1 MTLRKVHIFCLA
13 VLCMLIPIY
22 QIGFL
27 SLAIVTLFILTL
39 IQLNKNRKVEWW
51 NIIMSG
57 AGVFLFFLIS
67 MLWTEDASVGWKSIE
82 TKLSLILIPLILGL
96 SPPINKRQF
105 LFISWAIVSSVFISS
120 LMLLFLAYLRY
131 LNSADMGEFMYVKLS
146 AHFHPSYIGMYYTA
160 GMCFIKFY
168 LEKETK
174 SKRLK
179 FFLKF
184 VTVLLVIMVALLS
197 SKAAILSCF
206 ALLILALVRNFTK
219 NKNGRSTPFV
229 AAVTVLLIF
238 SVLFNP
244 ISKSRINSAITKSV
258 VSTSDLENDKILAT
272 KRSSTQAR
280 VLIWGLALE
289 MILNSPSGEGVGD
302 SKACLMSMYER
313 DEQYYM
319 LSKRFNVHNQFLETA
334 ISSGLISLIFMITM
348 FVFLSIKA
356 LRNRDILML
365 SVMLIITLNLLT
377 ESMFE
382 RQSGA
387 VFISLFLGLLIF
399 RDQGEQKSIS
409 S

>member
-1 MTLRKVHIFCLA
+1 MTLRKIHIFCLA

-51 NIIMSG
+51 NIVMSG
-57 AGVFLFFLIS
+57 TGIFLFFLIS
-67 MLWTEDASVGWKSIE
+67 MLWTENVSVGWKSIE

-120 LMLLFLAYLRY
+120 LMLFILGYFRY
-131 LNSADMGEFMYVKLS
+131 LNSADMGEFTYVKLS
-146 AHFHPSYIGMYYTA
+146 AHFHPSYVGMYYTA
-160 GMCFIKFY
+160 GLCFIKFH

-179 FFLKF
+179 FFLRF
-184 VTVLLVIMVALLS
+184 VTVLLVIMIALLS
-197 SKAAILSCF
+197 SKSAILCC
-206 ALLILALVRNFTK
+206 LTVLTLALVRNLTK
-219 NKNGRSTPFV
+219 NKNGRNTPFLV
-229 AAVTVLLIF
+229 GVTALLIF

-244 ISKSRINSAITKSV
+244 MSKSRINSAITKSV
-258 VSTSDLENDKILAT
+258 VGTSDVENDKILAT

-302 SKACLMSMYER
+302 SKESLMSMYDR
-313 DEQYYM
+313 DEEYYM
-319 LSKRFNVHNQFLETA
+319 LSKRFNVHNQFLETG
-334 ISSGLISLIFMITM
+334 ISAGLISLIFMIIM
-348 FVFLSIKA
+348 FVFLFIKA
-356 LRNRDILML
+356 LRSRDILML
-365 SVMLIITLNLLT
+365 SVILIIALNLLT
-377 ESMFE
+377 ESMLE

>member
-1 MTLRKVHIFCLA
+1 MTLRKIHIFCLA

-179 FFLKF
+179 FFLRF

>member
-1 MTLRKVHIFCLA
+1 MTLRKIHIFCLA

-57 AGVFLFFLIS
+57 AGIFFFFLIS

>member
-1 MTLRKVHIFCLA
+1 MTLRKIHIFCLA

-57 AGVFLFFLIS
+57 AGIFLFFLIS

-206 ALLILALVRNFTK
+206 ALLILALVRNLTK

>member
-1 MTLRKVHIFCLA
+1 MTLRKIHIFCLA

-57 AGVFLFFLIS
+57 AGIFLFFLIS

-179 FFLKF
+179 FFLRF

-206 ALLILALVRNFTK
+206 ALLILALVRNLTK

>member
-1 MTLRKVHIFCLA
+1 MTLRKIHIFCLA

>member
-1 MTLRKVHIFCLA
+1 
-13 VLCMLIPIY
+13 MLIPIY

-57 AGVFLFFLIS
+57 AGIFLFFLIS

-206 ALLILALVRNFTK
+206 ALLILALVRNLTK

>member
-1 MTLRKVHIFCLA
+1 
-13 VLCMLIPIY
+13 MLIPIY

-51 NIIMSG
+51 NIVMSG
-57 AGVFLFFLIS
+57 AGIFFFFLIS
-67 MLWTEDASVGWKSIE
+67 MLWTENVSVGWKSIE

-96 SPPINKRQF
+96 SPPMNKRQF

-120 LMLLFLAYLRY
+120 LMLLILAYLRY
-131 LNSADMGEFMYVKLS
+131 LNSADMGEYTYVKLS
-146 AHFHPSYIGMYYTA
+146 AHFHPSYVGMYYTA
-160 GMCFIKFY
+160 GLCFIKFH

-179 FFLKF
+179 FFLRF
-184 VTVLLVIMVALLS
+184 VTVLLVIMIALLS
-197 SKAAILSCF
+197 SKSAILCC
-206 ALLILALVRNFTK
+206 LTVLTLALVRNLTK
-219 NKNGRSTPFV
+219 SKNGRNTPFL
-229 AAVTVLLIF
+229 AGVTALLIF

-244 ISKSRINSAITKSV
+244 MSKNRINSAITKNV
-258 VSTSDLENDKILAT
+258 VRTSDVENDKILAT

-302 SKACLMSMYER
+302 SKESLMSMYDR
-313 DEQYYM
+313 DEEYYM
-319 LSKRFNVHNQFLETA
+319 LSKRFNVHNQFLETG
-334 ISSGLISLIFMITM
+334 ISAGLISLIFMIIM
-348 FVFLSIKA
+348 FVFLFIKA
-356 LRNRDILML
+356 LRSRDILML
-365 SVMLIITLNLLT
+365 SVILIITLNLLT
-377 ESMFE
+377 ESMLE

-399 RDQGEQKSIS
+399 RDQGEHKSIS

>member
-1 MTLRKVHIFCLA
+1 MTLRKIHIFCLA

-57 AGVFLFFLIS
+57 AGIFFFFLIS
-67 MLWTEDASVGWKSIE
+67 MLWTENTSVGWKSIE

>member
-146 AHFHPSYIGMYYTA
+146 AHFHPSYIGMYYIA

-174 SKRLK
+174 SKKLK

>member
-1 MTLRKVHIFCLA
+1 MTLRKIHIFCLA

-206 ALLILALVRNFTK
+206 ALLILALVRNLTK

>member
-1 MTLRKVHIFCLA
+1 
-13 VLCMLIPIY
+13 MLIPIY

-51 NIIMSG
+51 NIVMSG
-57 AGVFLFFLIS
+57 AGIFLFFLIS
-67 MLWTEDASVGWKSIE
+67 MLWTENVSVGWKSIE

-120 LMLLFLAYLRY
+120 LMLLILAYLRY
-131 LNSADMGEFMYVKLS
+131 LNSADMGEYTYVKLS
-146 AHFHPSYIGMYYTA
+146 AHFHPSYVGMYYTA
-160 GMCFIKFY
+160 GLCFIKFH

-179 FFLKF
+179 FFLRF
-184 VTVLLVIMVALLS
+184 VTVLLVIMIALLS
-197 SKAAILSCF
+197 SKAAILCC
-206 ALLILALVRNFTK
+206 LTILTLALVRNLTK
-219 NKNGRSTPFV
+219 NKNGGNTPFL
-229 AAVTVLLIF
+229 AGVTALLIF

-244 ISKSRINSAITKSV
+244 MSKSRINSAITKSV
-258 VSTSDLENDKILAT
+258 VSTSDVENDKILAT

-302 SKACLMSMYER
+302 SKESLMSMYDR
-313 DEQYYM
+313 DEEYYM
-319 LSKRFNVHNQFLETA
+319 LSKRFNVHNQFLETG
-334 ISSGLISLIFMITM
+334 ISAGLISLIFMIIM
-348 FVFLSIKA
+348 FVFLFIKA
-356 LRNRDILML
+356 LRSRDILML

-377 ESMFE
+377 ESMLE

-399 RDQGEQKSIS
+399 RDQGEHKSIS

>member
-1 MTLRKVHIFCLA
+1 
-13 VLCMLIPIY
+13 MLIPIY

-57 AGVFLFFLIS
+57 AGIFLFFLIS

-179 FFLKF
+179 FFLRF

-206 ALLILALVRNFTK
+206 ALLILALVRNLTK

>member
-1 MTLRKVHIFCLA
+1 MTLRKIHIFCLA

-57 AGVFLFFLIS
+57 AGIFFFFLIS
-67 MLWTEDASVGWKSIE
+67 MLWTENTSVGWKSIE

-131 LNSADMGEFMYVKLS
+131 LNSADMAEFTYVKLS

-206 ALLILALVRNFTK
+206 TLLILALVRNFTK